1 MSELEKEKIK
11 SFYEY
16 LEKRLQEKQKGRSNP
31 GINDR
36 TKDLLK
42 TEIAEIEV
50 ILNNFRNTF
59 GKPGRKG

>member
-16 LEKRLQEKQKGRSNP
+16 LEKRLKEKQKIRSNP
-31 GINDR
+31 GINNR
-36 TKDLLK
+36 AQDLLK

-50 ILNNFRNTF
+50 ILNNFKNTF
-59 GKPGRKG
+59 GELS